1 MPYNPTFSDAIQ
13 EQSMARSMTGFAR
26 LTGELGGETV
36 VLEVTAVNHRFLDC
50 SFRLPYA
57 WGALE
62 TPLKELVRR
71 QVARGKLNV
80 NVRRAHGPAGR
91 PSIQCDFEVAQQYL
105 DACRELA
112 HRMST
117 TEALSLNTLVAL
129 PGIFQQQEETADLDG
144 VRKSLEVL
152 LGEAL
157 AQLNAARDSE
167 GAALAEDVQARTQEM
182 REALAV
188 VEERL
193 PDLTAGYEERLLG
206 RVRDL
211 NVEAGLSQDRL
222 MVEVAL
228 LAEKGAV
235 NEEVVRL
242 KAHFDHVGELLASGE
257 PIGRDLD
264 FLCQEIQREVNTLG
278 SKIRDLG
285 VTREVLRMKSQLE
298 KLREQAQNLE

>member
-1 MPYNPTFSDAIQ
+1 
-13 EQSMARSMTGFAR
+13 MARSMTGFAR
-26 LTGELGGETV
+26 VTGELGGETV
-36 VLEVTAVNHRFLDC
+36 VVEVTAVNHRFLDC

-62 TPLKELVRR
+62 TPLKETVKRH
-71 QVARGKLNV
+71 VARGKLNV
-80 NVRRAHGPAGR
+80 SVRRAHGPAGR
-91 PSIQCDFEVAQQYL
+91 PNIQCDFEVAAQYVG
-105 DACRELA
+105 AARELA
-112 HRMST
+112 HRIST
-117 TEALSLNTLVAL
+117 TEVLSLNTLAML

-144 VRKSLEVL
+144 VRKALDGQL
-152 LGEAL
+152 AEAL
-157 AQLNAARDSE
+157 AQLNAARGAE
-167 GAALAEDVQARTQEM
+167 GAALAEDVRARIAEM
-182 REALAV
+182 REALAG
-188 VEERL
+188 VEARL
-193 PDLTAGYEERLLG
+193 PDLARGYEDRLVA
-206 RVRDL
+206 RVREL

-242 KAHFDHVGELLASGE
+242 KAHFDHAFELLASPD

-264 FLCQEIQREVNTLG
+264 FLSQEIQREVNTLG

-298 KLREQAQNLE
+298 KLREQAQNIE